1 MQRVHI
7 NAEVVAEDEGLD
19 SQDPRP
25 VEPGPLRHDSNILQL
40 GELPSQ
46 VEEGQLGENALL
58 TVEGGDLVHGIALEE
73 FSDVIVRDG
82 LMVSFIQTV
91 TQHFQVGTP
100 EQTDL
105 LITNLI

>member
-25 VEPGPLRHDSNILQL
+25 AETGPLGHDANILQL
-40 GELPSQ
+40 RELPGQ
-46 VEEGQLGENALL
+46 VEEGELGEDTLL
-58 TVEGGDLVHGIALEE
+58 TVEGRDLLHGIALEE
-73 FSDVIVRDG
+73 ISDVLVRDG

-91 TQHFQVGTP
+91 TQHF
-100 EQTDL
+100 
-105 LITNLI
+105 